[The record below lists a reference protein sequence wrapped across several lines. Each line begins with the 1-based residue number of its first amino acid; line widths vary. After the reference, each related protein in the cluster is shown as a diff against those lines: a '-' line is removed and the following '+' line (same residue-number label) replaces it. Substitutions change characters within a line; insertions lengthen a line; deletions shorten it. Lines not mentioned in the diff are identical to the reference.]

1 MDLGGVITTGGLG
14 SITDAGGVV
23 AVTGTLNNAGS
34 TLNVGAGQ
42 AQGTLTLA
50 GGTIS
55 GGTIAD
61 AGSGLVFDYG
71 TLSGLTYDGPLN
83 LAASSSSVTISSAGI
98 VLKGAGGSGNGTVT
112 LSGSGARLDLQGTQ
126 TLDNATVNLTAS
138 GAYLSQV
145 SVGTLTLG
153 ANLTLNDTSASGF
166 EGIRGGTSA
175 GYAVI
180 NKGAINVT
188 KSTASFYIYS
198 ENFTNQGN
206 IDVSNG
212 GTLHIDNATDG
223 LAWSN
228 AGQITASGGGTVDLG
243 GKFSQPRR
251 RNVDR
256 GDLRGGRRLD
266 AAVGIKSDHHYRC
279 GDGNPQR
286 RGFAAAKSELQIG
299 QAGHH
304 RFDSRHHRLHRHA
317 GGARRAEL
325 DIHGR
330 HDQRRRSPAGRR
342 FPGAGQPARAP
353 GR

>member
-1 MDLGGVITTGGLG
+1 MASLHWAGKNGDWSTKADWT
-14 SITDAGGVV
+14 GGVV
-23 AVTGTLNNAGS
+23 PGAGDDVFFDGS
-34 TLNVGAGQ
+34 TKFTATINSAEAAHSITISDASATVQ
-42 AQGTLTLA
+42 DNAQLTLGGALSITA
-50 GGTIS
+50 GTFQLDGNGTIS
-55 GGTIAD
+55 GGTISA
-61 AGSGLVFDYG
+61 SGG
-71 TLSGLTYDGPLN
+71 TLQWNGGALSGVEYDGPLN

-228 AGQITASGGGTVDLG
+228 AGQITASGGG
-243 GKFSQPRR
+243 RWIWE
-251 RNVDR
+251 
-256 GDLRGGRRLD
+256 
-266 AAVGIKSDHHYRC
+266 A
-279 GDGNPQR
+279 
-286 RGFAAAKSELQIG
+286 
-299 QAGHH
+299 
-304 RFDSRHHRLHRHA
+304 
-317 GGARRAEL
+317 
-325 DIHGR
+325 
-330 HDQRRRSPAGRR
+330 
-342 FPGAGQPARAP
+342 
-353 GR
+353 